1 MTAGPAPTRRSP
13 RIVVVG
19 PCASGKSTLA
29 RGLRSLGFD
38 AEVCGQEHSDIA
50 SLWRHTA
57 PDVVIALTVDLA
69 TIRARRGDDWPEWL
83 YRLQNDRLREA
94 RSAAGIRL
102 DTSRLDAGA
111 TLAAAVSQLRALP
124 PAD

>member
-1 MTAGPAPTRRSP
+1 MTTASSSRRP

-29 RGLRSLGFD
+29 RGLRERGFD

-57 PDVVIALTVDLA
+57 PDVVIALSVDLA
-69 TIRARRGDDWPEWL
+69 TIRDRRGDDW
-83 YRLQNDRLREA
+83 
-94 RSAAGIRL
+94 
-102 DTSRLDAGA
+102 
-111 TLAAAVSQLRALP
+111 
-124 PAD
+124 